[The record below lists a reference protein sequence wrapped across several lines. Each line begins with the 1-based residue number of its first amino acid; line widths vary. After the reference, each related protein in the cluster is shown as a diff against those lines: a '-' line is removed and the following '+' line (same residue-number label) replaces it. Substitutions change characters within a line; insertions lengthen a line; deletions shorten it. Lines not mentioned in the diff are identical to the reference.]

1 MAGSVDALSADE
13 AAAEHAQLV
22 QDIRTHDERYYNRD
36 APTVSDGE
44 YDALRARLL
53 ALEAQFPDHCTPDS
67 PSQRVGVSPT
77 SAFSKVTHTKPMLSL
92 GNAFG
97 PDDLRD
103 FVDRVRRFLG
113 LDEAD
118 PVALMAEPK
127 IDGLSASLR
136 YEYGKLVVAATRGDG
151 QVGEDITANVR
162 TIGDIPQTLL
172 GSNVPE
178 VFEVR
183 GEVYMAKPDFEAL
196 NRTQDE
202 NGKAPFANPRNAAAG
217 SLRQL
222 DPSITA
228 SRPLKF
234 FPYSWGEV
242 SERPRQLQS
251 EMLTL
256 FEEYGFSVNPERVL
270 CGDFDGAIEAYERIE
285 GMRASLP
292 YDIDGVV
299 LKIDRLD
306 WQDRLGMVSRA
317 PRWAIAHKFPA
328 EQATTVLQAIDI
340 QIGRTGS
347 LTPVAKLEPVTVG
360 GVVVSNATL
369 HNEDEIARKDVRV
382 GDTVVVQRAGDV
394 IPQVVS
400 VVLERRPEGSTP
412 FVFPVVCPECGSHA
426 EREEGEVVR
435 RCTSG
440 LICPAQRVE
449 RLRHFVSR
457 NAFDIEGLG
466 EKQIAAFWQDKRID
480 SPADV
485 FRLERTNAEAPSP
498 LQETEGWGEK
508 SVANLFAAINERR
521 VIGLDRFLFGLGIR
535 HIGQENARL

>member
-426 EREEGEVVR
+426 EREEG
-435 RCTSG
+435 
-440 LICPAQRVE
+440 
-449 RLRHFVSR
+449 
-457 NAFDIEGLG
+457 
-466 EKQIAAFWQDKRID
+466 
-480 SPADV
+480 ADALAV
-485 FRLERTNAEAPSP
+485 
-498 LQETEGWGEK
+498 
-508 SVANLFAAINERR
+508 
-521 VIGLDRFLFGLGIR
+521 
-535 HIGQENARL
+535 